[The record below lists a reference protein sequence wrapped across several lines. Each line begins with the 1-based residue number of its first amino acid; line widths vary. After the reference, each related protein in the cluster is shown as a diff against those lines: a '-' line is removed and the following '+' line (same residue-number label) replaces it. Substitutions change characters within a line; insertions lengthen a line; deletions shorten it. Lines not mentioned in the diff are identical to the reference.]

1 MTAAGGAHTAFV
13 HRGRQNQHRMKV
25 TFRRFNV
32 SILSI
37 DHYEKT
43 RSTQD
48 SEPSRLSVTRRF
60 TSVPTLVVSCSF
72 YRLKQSLRWRTRDW
86 RTRTELWSGSSP
98 NCPSEMGRTRREEKR
113 REERR
118 TPEVCACVLATFT
131 ISSERMYVHSF
142 PVHLGNLT
150 FFALSSVTFSGM
162 NTQGWWHQLW
172 KPPCTVL
179 DLQY

>member
-25 TFRRFNV
+25 TFSRFNV

-37 DHYEKT
+37 DHNEKT

-98 NCPSEMGRTRREEKR
+98 NCPSETGRTRREEKR
-113 REERR
+113 DGHLKSVPAFSLHSRYPQKECMYI
-118 TPEVCACVLATFT
+118 VFQFT
-131 ISSERMYVHSF
+131 WE
-142 PVHLGNLT
+142 T
-150 FFALSSVTFSGM
+150 
-162 NTQGWWHQLW
+162 WHFL
-172 KPPCTVL
+172 PCRL
-179 DLQY
+179 